1 MPDTTDLRQKILDF
15 KEREKLSYQTMADL
29 IQENK
34 SEVYQAVIGTRTNPK
49 SNIIISKLLQAYGL

>member
-1 MPDTTDLRQKILDF
+1 MPDTTDLRKKILDF
-15 KEREKLSYQTMADL
+15 KEREKLSYQTMANL

-34 SEVYQAVIGTRTNPK
+34 SEVYQAVVGARTNPK

>member
-34 SEVYQAVIGTRTNPK
+34 SEVYQAVIGKRTNPK

>member
-1 MPDTTDLRQKILDF
+1 MPDTTDLRKKILDF
-15 KEREKLSYQTMADL
+15 KEREKLSYQTMANL

-34 SEVYQAVIGTRTNPK
+34 SEVYQAVTGTRTNPK

>member
-1 MPDTTDLRQKILDF
+1 MPDTTNLRQKILDF
-15 KEREKLSYQTMADL
+15 KEREKLSYQTMANL

-34 SEVYQAVIGTRTNPK
+34 SEVYQAVTGTRTNPK